1 MSTANPKITV
11 ATVTYN
17 AVDVIERTLES
28 VEEQDYPHVEHII
41 VDGNSHDGT
50 IEAVMHYQERGS
62 REGHP
67 HEIAAI
73 SEPDRGIYDAMNKAL
88 KAATGDFI
96 VFLNAGDKFP
106 SPTTLS
112 SVAALIDDDT
122 AVIYGDTDIV
132 DNDGR
137 FIRHRRLAPPPDLT
151 SRSFLK
157 GMLVCHQAFFARL
170 RIARRIPYNLRYRF
184 SADYDWCIRVM
195 RTAERAGMKLRYAG
209 SVTAPYL
216 DGGMTVRNHRRS
228 LMERFMVM
236 TRLYGLHNA
245 IAMHLWFIVRA
256 FIRK

>member
-11 ATVTYN
+11 TTVTYN

-170 RIARRIPYNLRYRF
+170 
-184 SADYDWCIRVM
+184 IRVM

-209 SVTAPYL
+209 IVTALYL